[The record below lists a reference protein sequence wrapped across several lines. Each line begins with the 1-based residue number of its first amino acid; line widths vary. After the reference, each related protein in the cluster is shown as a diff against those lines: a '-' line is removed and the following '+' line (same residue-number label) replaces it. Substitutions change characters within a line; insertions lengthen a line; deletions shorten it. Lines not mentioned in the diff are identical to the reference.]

1 MVQSFSLSSKIS
13 NSQPQLNRSH
23 IIEIKTEEQRK
34 HQTKVLP
41 PEMDGKKHVSRHTL
55 ERDFLH

>member
-1 MVQSFSLSSKIS
+1 MS

-23 IIEIKTEEQRK
+23 ILDIETDEQRK

-41 PEMDGKKHVSRHTL
+41 PKIDGKKTHVSQHTL